1 MNDTLMILVKLSLVV
16 FMAGNLLDMGLRLN
30 VQDALTGLRNVRF
43 VVLTLLWGFVLC
55 PALAYAITLV
65 IPLEY
70 PYATGLILLGMTPCA
85 PFLPAI
91 VDKANGDLGFTAA
104 LMLLAAAGTVAFMP
118 LAVPVM
124 VKGLTVNAWT
134 IAKPLLLVVL
144 LPLAVGMAIHRASA
158 ALTSRIQPFVK
169 KITLI
174 ATIALAVL
182 TVVVYGQGLIGV
194 RGSLAVVSQV
204 IFFSIVTTLTYW
216 CGFGLQP
223 EQKIVLSAGMAT
235 RNIGAAL
242 APLFSIAEMDQRA
255 IIMVVLGFPIMIVF
269 GLLSARWFGNPA
281 PTGEAGLAPS
291 VSESGRTS

>member
-1 MNDTLMILVKLSLVV
+1 MNHTLMILVKLSLVV

-43 VVLTLLWGFVLC
+43 VIFTLVWGFVLC
-55 PALAYAITLV
+55 PALAYGITLV
-65 IPLEY
+65 IPLEH

-91 VDKANGDLGFTAA
+91 VDKAKGDLGFTAA
-104 LMLLAAAGTVAFMP
+104 FMLLAAAGTVAFMP
-118 LAVPVM
+118 LAVPLM
-124 VKGLTVNAWT
+124 VKGLTVSAWT

-144 LPLAVGMAIHRASA
+144 LPLAVGIAIHHASA
-158 ALTSRIQPFVK
+158 ALASRIQPVVK
-169 KITLI
+169 KITFV

-182 TVVVYGQGLIGV
+182 TVAVYGKGMIGV
-194 RGSLAVVSQV
+194 RGSFAVISQV

-223 EQKIVLSAGMAT
+223 DQKIVLSAGMAT

-255 IIMVVLGFPIMIVF
+255 IIMVVLGFPIMVIF
-269 GLLSARWFGNPA
+269 GLLSARWFGRPA
-281 PTGEAGLAPS
+281 ST
-291 VSESGRTS
+291 ESSG

>member
-1 MNDTLMILVKLSLVV
+1 MNDTWMILLKLSLVV

-43 VVLTLLWGFVLC
+43 VIFTLVWGFVLC
-55 PALAYAITLV
+55 PALAYLITLI

-70 PYATGLILLGMTPCA
+70 PYATGLILMGMTPCA

-91 VDKANGDLGFTAA
+91 VDKAKGDLGYTAA
-104 LMLLAAAGTVAFMP
+104 LMLLSAAGTVAFMP
-118 LAVPVM
+118 LAVPFM
-124 VKGLTVNAWT
+124 VKGLTVTAWT

-158 ALTSRIQPFVK
+158 ALASTIQPLVK
-169 KITLI
+169 KITLV

-182 TVVVYGQGLIGV
+182 TVVVYGKGLIGV
-194 RGSLAVVSQV
+194 RGSLAVISQV
-204 IFFSIVTTLTYW
+204 IFFLIVTTLTYW

-223 EQKIVLSAGMAT
+223 DQKIVLSAGMAT

-255 IIMVVLGFPIMIVF
+255 IIMVVLGFPIMVIF
-269 GLLSARWFGNPA
+269 GLLSARWFGRPA
-281 PTGEAGLAPS
+281 STETSCMAPS
-291 VSESGRTS
+291 A